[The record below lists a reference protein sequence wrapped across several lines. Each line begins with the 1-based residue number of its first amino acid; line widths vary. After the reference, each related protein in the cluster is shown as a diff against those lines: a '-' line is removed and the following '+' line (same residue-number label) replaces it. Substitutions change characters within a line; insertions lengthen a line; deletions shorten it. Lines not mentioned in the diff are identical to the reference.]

1 METNETAQ
9 RSTEHSHH
17 HHHSHSHSTSSSGH
31 HHHHSSRRRRLK
43 VIRQRA
49 TLIGFTTMAFLMILV
64 FVYASMYDIIEIW
77 PLLFKT
83 VPLAAAGG
91 AFVGLVYYVYA
102 RWQYNKE
109 RHS

>member
-17 HHHSHSHSTSSSGH
+17 HHHSSHSTSSSGHH

>member
-1 METNETAQ
+1 
-9 RSTEHSHH
+9 
-17 HHHSHSHSTSSSGH
+17 
-31 HHHHSSRRRRLK
+31 
-43 VIRQRA
+43 
-49 TLIGFTTMAFLMILV
+49 MAFLMILV

>member
-1 METNETAQ
+1 M
-9 RSTEHSHH
+9 
-17 HHHSHSHSTSSSGH
+17 
-31 HHHHSSRRRRLK
+31 K